1 MAVQTVEQKT
11 ILPENQQKF
20 IDDLLADTRTVATQ
34 PVDFPDIQVAGL
46 TPLQMAAIQR
56 GAAGIGSFQNLLQSG
71 ADAVG
76 MGIGALMPGAS
87 DQFMNPFVDQVI
99 DQNLK
104 DIQRQGDIER
114 QRIGSGAIQ
123 SGAFGGSRQAI
134 AEQELQRN
142 LADTFARQSAGLRAQ
157 AFESAQDRA
166 QKASEL
172 FTKAGIATAGL
183 GEAQQAA
190 QMRDVNL
197 LSQLGGIEQR
207 QQQAELDALRS
218 TSLSQQFEPYQR
230 LSFMSDIFR
239 GVPSTQTAL
248 TTTTTPDPSRIS
260 QVGGLLGGIA
270 SLAGAFGGGG
280 TGGGGIFSNFGKLFG

>member
-1 MAVQTVEQKT
+1 MAVSTVEQKT
-11 ILPENQQKF
+11 VLPDYQRDFLEK
-20 IDDLLADTRTVATQ
+20 LLTDVRDTATQ
-34 PVDFPDIQVAGL
+34 PVEFPEIQIAER
-46 TPLQMAAIQR
+46 TPLQQEAVDRAI
-56 GAAGIGSFQNLLQSG
+56 AGIGGFENLLQTG
-71 ADAVG
+71 ADTVG
-76 MGIGALMPGAS
+76 AGIAALQPGGA
-87 DQFMNPFVDQVI
+87 DRFQNQFIQDVI
-99 DQNLK
+99 DQNLA
-104 DIQRQGDIER
+104 DITRQGDIAR
-114 QRIGSGAIQ
+114 QQIGSRAVQ
-123 SGAFGGSRQAI
+123 QGAFGGSRQAI

-248 TTTTTPDPSRIS
+248 TTTTTPDPSRLS
-260 QVGGLLGGIA
+260 QIGGLAGGFA
-270 SLAGAFGGGG
+270 SLLGAFGGGG
-280 TGGGGIFSNFGKLFG
+280 GGGLGSLLGGLFK

>member
-11 ILPENQQKF
+11 ILPEQQQKF
-20 IDDLLADTRTVATQ
+20 IDDLLTDTRTVATQ

-46 TPLQMAAIQR
+46 TPLQQAAIQR
-56 GAAGIGSFQNLLQSG
+56 GMAGVGSFQPLLQAGS
-71 ADAVG
+71 DVLG
-76 MGIGALMPGAS
+76 MGVSALMPGAS
-87 DQFMNPFVDQVI
+87 DAFMNPFVDQVI
-99 DQNLK
+99 DQNLR
-104 DIQRQGDIER
+104 DVQRQGDIAR
-114 QRIGSGAIQ
+114 QQIANQ
-123 SGAFGGSRQAI
+123 AVTAGAFGGSRQAI

-183 GEAQQAA
+183 GEAAQAA
-190 QMRDVNL
+190 NLRDVQL
-197 LSQLGGIEQR
+197 LSGLGGQEQQ
-207 QQQAELDALRS
+207 QQQAELDALRN
-218 TSLSQQFEPYQR
+218 TSLQQQFEPYQR

-248 TTTTTPDPSRIS
+248 TTTTTPDPSRLS
-260 QVGGLLGGIA
+260 QVAGIGTGLLGLA
-270 SLAGAFGGGG
+270 SAFGGGG
-280 TGGGGIFSNFGKLFG
+280 GGLGSILGGLFGK

>member
-34 PVDFPDIQVAGL
+34 PVDFPDIQVTGL

-114 QRIGSGAIQ
+114 QRIGSGAIK

-142 LADTFARQSAGLRAQ
+142 LSDTFARQSAGLRAQ

-190 QMRDVNL
+190 QLRDVNL
-197 LSQLGGIEQR
+197 LSQLGGIEQG
-207 QQQAELDALRS
+207 QQQRELDALRN
-218 TSLSQQFEPYQR
+218 TSLQQQFEPYQR

-239 GVPSTQTAL
+239 GVPSTQSTLTA
-248 TTTTTPDPSRIS
+248 TTTPDPSRIS
-260 QVGGLLGGIA
+260 QIGGLLGGVA

-280 TGGGGIFSNFGKLFG
+280 GGLGGILGGLFK

>member
-1 MAVQTVEQKT
+1 MAVSTVRNET

-34 PVDFPDIQVAGL
+34 PVEFPEIQIAGM
-46 TPLQMAAIQR
+46 TPLQRAAIQR
-56 GAAGIGSFQNLLQSG
+56 GAAGIGNFQNLLQSG

-76 MGIGALMPGAS
+76 MGLSALTPQGSQAY
-87 DQFMNPFVDQVI
+87 MNPFVDQVI
-99 DQNLK
+99 DQNLA

-114 QRIGSGAIQ
+114 QRIGGSAIK

-142 LADTFARQSAGLRAQ
+142 LSDTFARQSAGLRAQ

-183 GEAQQAA
+183 GEAQQGA
-190 QMRDVNL
+190 QMRDVQL
-197 LSQLGGIEQR
+197 LSSLGGQEQA
-207 QQQAELDALRS
+207 QQQSELDALRATS
-218 TSLSQQFEPYQR
+218 TQRQFEPYQR

-239 GVPSTQTAL
+239 GVPSTATTL
-248 TTTTTPDPSRIS
+248 STTTTPDPSRFS
-260 QVGGLLGGIA
+260 QIAGVGGGIA
-270 SLAGAFGGGG
+270 SLLGAFGGGG
-280 TGGGGIFSNFGKLFG
+280 GGGLGSILGGLFK

>member
-46 TPLQMAAIQR
+46 TPLQQAAIQR
-56 GAAGIGSFQNLLQSG
+56 GMAGVGSFQPLLQAGS
-71 ADAVG
+71 DILG
-76 MGIGALMPGAS
+76 MGVSALMPGAS
-87 DQFMNPFVDQVI
+87 DAFMNPFVDQVI
-99 DQNLK
+99 DQNLR
-104 DIQRQGDIER
+104 DVQRQGDLER
-114 QRIGSGAIQ
+114 QRIGGAAIK

-183 GEAQQAA
+183 GEAAQAA
-190 QMRDVNL
+190 NLRDVQL
-197 LSQLGGIEQR
+197 LSGLGGQEQQ
-207 QQQAELDALRS
+207 QQQAELDALRQ
-218 TSLSQQFEPYQR
+218 TSLQQQFEPYQR

-248 TTTTTPDPSRIS
+248 TTTTTPDPSRLS
-260 QVGGLLGGIA
+260 QVAGIGTGLLGLA
-270 SLAGAFGGGG
+270 SAFGGGG
-280 TGGGGIFSNFGKLFG
+280 GGLGSILGGLFGK

>member
-46 TPLQMAAIQR
+46 TPLQQAAIQR
-56 GAAGIGSFQNLLQSG
+56 GMAGVGSFQPLLQAGS
-71 ADAVG
+71 DILG
-76 MGIGALMPGAS
+76 MGVSALMPGAS
-87 DQFMNPFVDQVI
+87 DAFMNPFVDQVI
-99 DQNLK
+99 DQNLR
-104 DIQRQGDIER
+104 DVQRQGDLER
-114 QRIGSGAIQ
+114 QRIGRAAVT

-183 GEAQQAA
+183 GGQEQQ
-190 QMRDVNL
+190 
-197 LSQLGGIEQR
+197 
-207 QQQAELDALRS
+207 QQQAELDALRQ
-218 TSLSQQFEPYQR
+218 TSLQQQFEPYQR

-248 TTTTTPDPSRIS
+248 TTTTTPDPSRLS
-260 QVGGLLGGIA
+260 QVAGIGTGLLGLA
-270 SLAGAFGGGG
+270 SAFGGGG
-280 TGGGGIFSNFGKLFG
+280 GGLGSILGGLFGK

>member
-1 MAVQTVEQKT
+1 MAVSTVEQKT
-11 ILPENQQKF
+11 VLPDYQRDFLEK
-20 IDDLLADTRTVATQ
+20 LLTDVRTTAEQ
-34 PVDFPDIQVAGL
+34 PVDFPDIQIAEL
-46 TPLQMAAIQR
+46 TPLQKKAIER
-56 GAAGIGSFQNLLQSG
+56 GVAGIGSFQPMLQAGS
-71 ADAVG
+71 DILG
-76 MGIGALMPGAS
+76 MGVSALMPGAS
-87 DQFMNPFVDQVI
+87 DAFMNPFVDQVI

-104 DIQRQGDIER
+104 DIQRQGDLER
-114 QRIGSGAIQ
+114 QRIGGAAVT

-183 GEAQQAA
+183 GEAAQAA
-190 QMRDVNL
+190 NLRDIQL
-197 LSQLGGIEQR
+197 LSGLGGQEQQ
-207 QQQAELDALRS
+207 QQQAELDALRQ

-239 GVPSTQTAL
+239 GVPSTQPQL
-248 TTTTTPDPSRIS
+248 TTTTPPDPSRLS
-260 QVGGLLGGIA
+260 QIGGLAGGLA
-270 SLAGAFGGGG
+270 SLFGAFGGGG
-280 TGGGGIFSNFGKLFG
+280 GGLGSILGGLFGK

>member
-34 PVDFPDIQVAGL
+34 PVDFPDIQVTGL

-114 QRIGSGAIQ
+114 QRIVSGAIK

-142 LADTFARQSAGLRAQ
+142 LSDTFARQSAGLRAQ

-190 QMRDVNL
+190 QLRDVNL
-197 LSQLGGIEQR
+197 LSQLGGIEQG
-207 QQQAELDALRS
+207 QQQRELDALRN
-218 TSLSQQFEPYQR
+218 TSLQQQFEPYQR

-239 GVPSTQTAL
+239 GVPSTQSTLTA
-248 TTTTTPDPSRIS
+248 TTTPDPSRIS
-260 QVGGLLGGIA
+260 QIGGLLGGVA

-280 TGGGGIFSNFGKLFG
+280 GGLGSLLGGLFK

>member
-1 MAVQTVEQKT
+1 MATTTQRVEQ

-34 PVDFPDIQVAGL
+34 PVDFPDVQVAGL
-46 TPLQMAAIQR
+46 TPLQRAAIQR

-114 QRIGSGAIQ
+114 QRIGGAAIK

-190 QMRDVNL
+190 QLRDINL
-197 LSQLGGIEQR
+197 LSGLGGQEQA
-207 QQQAELDALRS
+207 QAQSELDAFRATS
-218 TSLSQQFEPYQR
+218 TQRQFEPYQR

-239 GVPSTQTAL
+239 GVPSTATTLTSTTA
-248 TTTTTPDPSRIS
+248 PDPSRLS
-260 QVGGLLGGIA
+260 QIGGLAGGVA
-270 SLAGAFGGGG
+270 SLLGAFGGGG
-280 TGGGGIFSNFGKLFG
+280 GGGGLGGILKGLF

>member
-20 IDDLLADTRTVATQ
+20 IDDLLEDTRTVATQ

-46 TPLQMAAIQR
+46 TPLQKEAIER
-56 GAAGIGSFQNLLQSG
+56 GVAGIGSFQPMLQAGS
-71 ADAVG
+71 DILG
-76 MGIGALMPGAS
+76 MGVSALMPGAS
-87 DQFMNPFVDQVI
+87 DAFMNPFVDQVI
-99 DQNLK
+99 DQNLR
-104 DIQRQGDIER
+104 DVQRQGDLER
-114 QRIGSGAIQ
+114 QRIGGAAVT
-123 SGAFGGSRQAI
+123 SGAFGGSRQAV

-183 GEAQQAA
+183 GEAAQAA
-190 QMRDVNL
+190 NLRDVQL
-197 LSQLGGIEQR
+197 LSGLGGQEQQ
-207 QQQAELDALRS
+207 QQQAELDALRN
-218 TSLSQQFEPYQR
+218 TSLQQQFEPYQR

-248 TTTTTPDPSRIS
+248 TTTTTPDPSRLS
-260 QVGGLLGGIA
+260 QIGGLAGGLA
-270 SLAGAFGGGG
+270 SLFGAFGGGG
-280 TGGGGIFSNFGKLFG
+280 TGGLGSILGGLFGK

>member
-1 MAVQTVEQKT
+1 MAVATTRVEN

-46 TPLQMAAIQR
+46 TPLQRAAIQR
-56 GAAGIGSFQNLLQSG
+56 GMAGVGSFQPLLQAGS
-71 ADAVG
+71 DILG
-76 MGIGALMPGAS
+76 MGVSALMPGAS
-87 DQFMNPFVDQVI
+87 DAFMNPFVDQVI
-99 DQNLK
+99 DQNLR
-104 DIQRQGDIER
+104 DVQRQGDLER
-114 QRIGSGAIQ
+114 QRIGGAAVT

-183 GEAQQAA
+183 GEAAQAA
-190 QMRDVNL
+190 NLRDVQL
-197 LSQLGGIEQR
+197 LSGLGGQEQQ
-207 QQQAELDALRS
+207 QQQAELDALRN
-218 TSLSQQFEPYQR
+218 TSLQQQFEPYQR

-248 TTTTTPDPSRIS
+248 TTTTTPDPSRLS
-260 QVGGLLGGIA
+260 QIGGLAGGVA
-270 SLAGAFGGGG
+270 SLLGAFCGGGG
-280 TGGGGIFSNFGKLFG
+280 GGLGSILGGLFGK

>member
-34 PVDFPDIQVAGL
+34 PVDFPDVQIAGL
-46 TPLQMAAIQR
+46 TPLQTAAIQR

>member
-1 MAVQTVEQKT
+1 MAVSTVEQKT
-11 ILPENQQKF
+11 VLPDYQRDFLEK
-20 IDDLLADTRTVATQ
+20 LLTDVRDTATQ
-34 PVDFPDIQVAGL
+34 PVEFPEIQVAGL
-46 TPLQMAAIQR
+46 TPIQR
-56 GAAGIGSFQNLLQSG
+56 DAIERGVAGIGAFQPMLQSG
-71 ADAVG
+71 ADIVG
-76 MGIGALMPGAS
+76 MGVSALQPGSQQA
-87 DQFMNPFVDQVI
+87 FMNPFIENVI
-99 DQNLK
+99 DQNLA
-104 DIQRQGDIER
+104 DITRQGDIAR
-114 QRIGSGAIQ
+114 QQIGSRAVQ
-123 SGAFGGSRQAI
+123 QGAFGGSRQAV

-190 QMRDVNL
+190 NLRDIQL
-197 LSQLGGIEQR
+197 LSSLGGQEQA
-207 QQQAELDALRS
+207 QQPSELDALRATS
-218 TSLSQQFEPYQR
+218 TQRQFEPYQR

-239 GVPSTQTAL
+239 GVPSQQNTL
-248 TTTTTPDPSRIS
+248 TTTTKPDPSRIS

-280 TGGGGIFSNFGKLFG
+280 GGLGGLLGGLFGK

>member
-20 IDDLLADTRTVATQ
+20 IDDLLTDTRTVATQ

-46 TPLQMAAIQR
+46 TPLQQAAIQR
-56 GAAGIGSFQNLLQSG
+56 GMAGVGSFQPLLQAGS
-71 ADAVG
+71 DILG
-76 MGIGALMPGAS
+76 MGVSALMPGAS
-87 DQFMNPFVDQVI
+87 DAFMNPFVDQVI
-99 DQNLK
+99 DQNLR
-104 DIQRQGDIER
+104 DVQRQGDLER
-114 QRIGSGAIQ
+114 QRIGGAAVT

-183 GEAQQAA
+183 GEAAQAA
-190 QMRDVNL
+190 NLRDVQL
-197 LSQLGGIEQR
+197 LSGLGGQEQQ
-207 QQQAELDALRS
+207 QQQAELDALRN
-218 TSLSQQFEPYQR
+218 TSLQQQFEPYQR

-248 TTTTTPDPSRIS
+248 TTTTTPDPSRLS
-260 QVGGLLGGIA
+260 QIGGLAGGLA
-270 SLAGAFGGGG
+270 SLFGAFGGGG
-280 TGGGGIFSNFGKLFG
+280 TGGLGSILGGLFGK

>member
-1 MAVQTVEQKT
+1 MAVSTVEQKT
-11 ILPENQQKF
+11 VLPDYQRDFLEK
-20 IDDLLADTRTVATQ
+20 LLTDVRTTAEQ
-34 PVDFPDIQVAGL
+34 PVDFPEIQVAGL
-46 TPLQMAAIQR
+46 TPIQQQAIER
-56 GAAGIGSFQNLLQSG
+56 GVAGIGSFQPMLQAGS
-71 ADAVG
+71 DILG
-76 MGIGALMPGAS
+76 MGVSAAMPDSTQA
-87 DQFMNPFVDQVI
+87 FMNPFIQNVI
-99 DQNLK
+99 DQNLA
-104 DIQRQGDIER
+104 DIQRQGDIAR
-114 QRIGSGAIQ
+114 QQIGSSAVQ
-123 SGAFGGSRQAI
+123 QGAFGGSRQAV

-190 QMRDVNL
+190 NLRDIQL
-197 LSQLGGIEQR
+197 LSGLGGQEQT
-207 QQQAELDALRS
+207 QQQAELDALRQ

-248 TTTTTPDPSRIS
+248 TTTTTPDPSRLS
-260 QVGGLLGGIA
+260 QVAGIGTGLLGLA
-270 SLAGAFGGGG
+270 SAFGGGG
-280 TGGGGIFSNFGKLFG
+280 GGLGSILGGLFGK

>member
-1 MAVQTVEQKT
+1 MATTTQRVEQ

-34 PVDFPDIQVAGL
+34 PVDFPDVQVAGL
-46 TPLQMAAIQR
+46 TPLQRAAIQR

-104 DIQRQGDIER
+104 DIQRQGDLER
-114 QRIGSGAIQ
+114 QRIGGAAIK

-190 QMRDVNL
+190 QLRDVNL
-197 LSQLGGIEQR
+197 LSALGGQEQA
-207 QQQAELDALRS
+207 QQQRELDALRD
-218 TSLSQQFEPYQR
+218 TSIQQQFEPYQR

-239 GVPSTQTAL
+239 GVPSTQTTL
-248 TTTTTPDPSRIS
+248 TTDTKPGPSRLS
-260 QVGGLLGGIA
+260 QIGGLAGGLT
-270 SLAGAFGGGG
+270 SLLGAFGGGG
-280 TGGGGIFSNFGKLFG
+280 GGLGSILGGLFK

>member
-46 TPLQMAAIQR
+46 TPLQQAAIQR
-56 GAAGIGSFQNLLQSG
+56 GMAGVGSFQPLLQAGS
-71 ADAVG
+71 DILG
-76 MGIGALMPGAS
+76 MGVSALMPGAS
-87 DQFMNPFVDQVI
+87 DAFMNPFVDQVI
-99 DQNLK
+99 DQNLR
-104 DIQRQGDIER
+104 DVQRQGDLER
-114 QRIGSGAIQ
+114 QRIGGAAVT

-183 GEAQQAA
+183 GEAAQAA
-190 QMRDVNL
+190 NLRDVQL
-197 LSQLGGIEQR
+197 LSGLGGQEQQ
-207 QQQAELDALRS
+207 QQQAELDALRN
-218 TSLSQQFEPYQR
+218 TSLQQQFEPYQR

-248 TTTTTPDPSRIS
+248 TTTTTPDPSRLS
-260 QVGGLLGGIA
+260 QIGGLAGGVA
-270 SLAGAFGGGG
+270 SLLGAFGGGG
-280 TGGGGIFSNFGKLFG
+280 GGGLGSILGGLFGK